1 MEFIYAQSPAAM
13 KGILL
18 GLLFGTEGIA
28 MGCSAFVIY
37 LQGKAEKFNYFSFF
51 GNSNHYVQDFLYRC
65 LHGKHYRC
73 EDGPQFAYILV
84 GLFVFFS
91 VIFFCVAAIRYKFR
105 KRDMDPYNPNF

>member
-1 MEFIYAQSPAAM
+1 M

-28 MGCSAFVIY
+28 MGCAALIIY
-37 LQGKAEKFNYFSFF
+37 LQGKATEFSFSSFF
-51 GNSNHYVQDFLYRC
+51 GNSNHYVQDFLLRC
-65 LHGKHYRC
+65 FHAEHSRC

-105 KRDMDPYNPNF
+105 KRDIDPYNPNF